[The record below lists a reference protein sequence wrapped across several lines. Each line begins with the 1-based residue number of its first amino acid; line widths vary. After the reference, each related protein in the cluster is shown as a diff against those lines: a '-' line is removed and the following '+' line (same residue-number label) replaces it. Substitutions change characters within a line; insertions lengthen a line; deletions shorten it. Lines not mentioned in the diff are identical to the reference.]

1 MKKTFLI
8 TALAFNIYFARA
20 QRFFYL
26 ESDDAAG
33 TLIKDGLVKSSQFV
47 TNTPLSSDYI
57 IKTEIGFQKEP
68 NKLTLQ
74 IILED
79 SITFKTIYQTNEE
92 YNFGIINQNTRGSLS
107 FSHLVAMSFT
117 SAGRMLAS
125 FGHKVT
131 QLVRGICISSFF
143 GSFVLVREGAKS
155 ST

>member
-1 MKKTFLI
+1 MKKILLI
-8 TALAFNIYFARA
+8 TVLAFNIYFARA

-26 ESDDAAG
+26 ESDNA
-33 TLIKDGLVKSSQFV
+33 TENLIRDGLVKSSQFV

-92 YNFGIINQNTRGSLS
+92 YNFSVINKNSKLLLKTALETFLEKNINQIILCARDDHYDTRMKPLKPKKDK
-107 FSHLVAMSFT
+107 T
-117 SAGRMLAS
+117 
-125 FGHKVT
+125 
-131 QLVRGICISSFF
+131 
-143 GSFVLVREGAKS
+143 
-155 ST
+155 

>member
-1 MKKTFLI
+1 MKKTLLI
-8 TALAFNIYFARA
+8 TVLAFNIYFAQA

-33 TLIKDGLVKSSQFV
+33 NLIKDDLVKSSQFV
-47 TNTPLSSDYI
+47 TSTPLASDYI

-92 YNFGIINQNTRGSLS
+92 YNFGVINQNSKLLLRTALETFLEKNISQIILCARDD
-107 FSHLVAMSFT
+107 HYDI
-117 SAGRMLAS
+117 RMKPL
-125 FGHKVT
+125 KPKKDKT
-131 QLVRGICISSFF
+131 
-143 GSFVLVREGAKS
+143 
-155 ST
+155 

>member
-8 TALAFNIYFARA
+8 TALAFNIYFVQA

-33 TLIKDGLVKSSQFV
+33 NLIKDGLVNSSQFV
-47 TNTPLSSDYI
+47 TSSPLASDYI
-57 IKTEIGFQKEP
+57 IKTELGFQKEP

-92 YNFGIINQNTRGSLS
+92 YNFGIINQNSKLLLRTALETFLEKNISEIILCARDDHYDTR
-107 FSHLVAMSFT
+107 MKPIKPKKDKT
-117 SAGRMLAS
+117 
-125 FGHKVT
+125 
-131 QLVRGICISSFF
+131 
-143 GSFVLVREGAKS
+143 
-155 ST
+155 

>member
-1 MKKTFLI
+1 MKKIYLLI
-8 TALAFNIYFARA
+8 VLSFSLCFTQA

-33 TLIKDGLVKSSQFV
+33 NLIKDGLVKSSQFV
-47 TNTPLSSDYI
+47 TSSPLASDYI

-92 YNFGIINQNTRGSLS
+92 YNFGIINQNSKILLRTALETFLEKNISEIILCARDDHYDTR
-107 FSHLVAMSFT
+107 MKPIKPKKDKT
-117 SAGRMLAS
+117 
-125 FGHKVT
+125 
-131 QLVRGICISSFF
+131 
-143 GSFVLVREGAKS
+143 
-155 ST
+155 

>member
-1 MKKTFLI
+1 MKKILLI
-8 TALAFNIYFARA
+8 TVLAFNIYFARA

-92 YNFGIINQNTRGSLS
+92 YNFNVINKNSKLLLKTALETFLEKNISQIILCARDDHYDTRMKPLKPKKDK
-107 FSHLVAMSFT
+107 T
-117 SAGRMLAS
+117 
-125 FGHKVT
+125 
-131 QLVRGICISSFF
+131 
-143 GSFVLVREGAKS
+143 
-155 ST
+155 